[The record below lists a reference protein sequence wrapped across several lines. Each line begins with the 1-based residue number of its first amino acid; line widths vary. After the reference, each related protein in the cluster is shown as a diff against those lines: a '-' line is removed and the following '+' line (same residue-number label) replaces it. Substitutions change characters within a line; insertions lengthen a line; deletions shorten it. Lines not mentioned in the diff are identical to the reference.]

1 MRLLVCFTLGMAV
14 ATAAAQLQPAEVQ
27 YIGAE
32 KPLRGYRLG
41 DECFVPIELLPSIG
55 WDATL
60 RSDKVTL
67 TVAGRK
73 VDFPH
78 RTFAGSQSIPFR
90 KAMAEFGG
98 ETEWDRIGRVLKAV
112 AIGKFAGGQIKF
124 ALPVSSVTLDAGK
137 ILEIRGAKI
146 IASPAQVPKGIKLQ
160 QGPDGVRITS
170 SQYSWDI
177 PNGPEQ
183 YSFSLPAAPLT
194 NPLPVAD
201 TSQSPVGTPPP
212 VSTEPTQIPPVE
224 PPVDLSGDIPL
235 DLVVQ
240 TDNATSSI
248 IQLRTVVPLTSAPQL
263 RMIEP
268 NVFELVLPNV
278 AISISNPEAA
288 KASGVTNVSVTKEGA
303 SSVIRFILDRPMG
316 YEIWTDASGVSIQLI
331 KPAIGNGKLAGKLIV
346 VDPGHGGKD
355 GGAKSG
361 IAREKELTLKV
372 SLALAEQLKA
382 AGATVIMTRR
392 TDVFIGLTE
401 RAEVANR
408 NKADFFIS
416 VHINSTAK
424 ASTSGSITFFHGP
437 SAVKELLA
445 RCLQQQLAKIN
456 GLPSIGVWSDKRIY
470 NSGFAVLRMSKMPG
484 VLLELGFI
492 NHPNDRARMLQA
504 DFPAS
509 VAGAVVKGLK
519 VYLGDGK

>member
-1 MRLLVCFTLGMAV
+1 MRLLVCFSLGMAV

-41 DECFVPIELLPSIG
+41 DECFVPIELLSSIG

-73 VDFPH
+73 VEFPH

-112 AIGKFAGGQIKF
+112 AVGKFTGGQIKF

-146 IASPAQVPKGIKLQ
+146 VASPVQIPKGLKIQ
-160 QGPDGVRITS
+160 QGPDGVRIIS
-170 SQYSWDI
+170 SQYAWEV
-177 PNGPEQ
+177 PNGSEQ
-183 YSFSLPAAPLT
+183 FSFSLPAAPMT
-194 NPLPVAD
+194 NPLPVVEN
-201 TSQSPVGTPPP
+201 SGSPVGTPPP
-212 VSTEPTQIPPVE
+212 VTTEPIPIVPVE
-224 PPVDLSGDIPL
+224 APIAPGSDIPL
-235 DLVVQ
+235 DLIVQ
-240 TDNATSSI
+240 SDNATSSI
-248 IQLRTVVPLTSAPQL
+248 IQLRTVVPLASAPQL

-268 NVFELVLPNV
+268 NVFELVLPSV
-278 AISISNPEAA
+278 AISITNPDAA
-288 KASGVTNVSVTKEGA
+288 KTAGVTNVSVTKEGTN
-303 SSVIRFILDRPMG
+303 SVIRFILDRPMG
-316 YEIWTDASGVSIQLI
+316 YEIWTDAAGVSIQLI

-361 IAREKELTLKV
+361 VAREKELTLKV

-392 TDVFIGLTE
+392 TDVFIGLAE

-504 DFPAS
+504 DFPSS
-509 VAGAVVKGLK
+509 VASAVVKGLK